1 MKCPNLGI
9 MMMAMSVTINKGIT
23 QEERSREQRINKKA
37 AHVGPRRVVRPRIA
51 DEGPKDPKE

>member
-1 MKCPNLGI
+1 

-51 DEGPKDPKE
+51 DEGPKDPKD